1 MPSIDLS
8 KYDAGKKNKA
18 GNKPLQESK
27 TQQVSIWNREISF
40 GSGELSDKKKEFL
53 YLELSSLLQ
62 AGIDFKSAFELATAE
77 QEQQKE
83 QVLFTSIKEAVL
95 KGQPFSKAL
104 EQSGRFSLYEVY
116 SLQIGEETGK
126 LIEVLQDLAKFY
138 KSKIKQRRTIVSALT
153 YPVIVLSASA
163 GAIFF
168 MLKFVVPM
176 FGEVFKRFGGEL
188 PWVTR
193 QVIDLS
199 TAVGK
204 YFMPFAIIILTATV
218 LIHRFRKDDRWR
230 RASSALVLRIP
241 MVGNLVQ
248 KAYLARFSNSM
259 RLLIH
264 AELPLL
270 RAIALSRQMIG
281 YYPVER
287 ALQAIED
294 DILKGR
300 SLHESLKKFKIFPP
314 KMIQL
319 IKVGEESKKLD
330 YFFAWVADQY
340 LAEVEYKTSTLSSV
354 MQPLIIIFLG
364 LIVGVIVVS
373 IYLPLFQMSNSFQ

>member
-1 MPSIDLS
+1 MPSIDLN
-8 KYDAGKKNKA
+8 KYDTRKKARAGSTA
-18 GNKPLQESK
+18 AATE
-27 TQQVSIWNREISF
+27 QVSIWDREISF
-40 GSGELSDKKKEFL
+40 GSRELSDKKKEFL

-77 QEQQKE
+77 QGQEKE
-83 QVLFTSIKEAVL
+83 QALFASVREAFE
-95 KGQPFSKAL
+95 KGLPFSKAL

-116 SLQIGEETGK
+116 SLQIGEETGR

-163 GAIFF
+163 GAVFF
-168 MLKFVVPM
+168 MLKFIVPM

-193 QVIDLS
+193 QVIGLS
-199 TAVGK
+199 AALGK
-204 YFMPFAIIILTATV
+204 YFFLSVVICLFLAV

-230 RASSALVLRIP
+230 SLSSGMVFRIP
-241 MVGNLVQ
+241 MVGDLVQ

-281 YYPVER
+281 YYPVEQ
-287 ALQAIED
+287 ALKEVED
-294 DILKGR
+294 EVMKGR
-300 SLHESLKKFKIFPP
+300 SLHESMKKFKIFPP

-319 IKVGEESKKLD
+319 IKVGEETKKLD
-330 YFFAWVADQY
+330 YFFAWIADQY
-340 LAEVEYKTSTLSSV
+340 LAEVEHKTSTLSSV

-364 LIVGVIVVS
+364 LVVGLIVVS

>member
-1 MPSIDLS
+1 MPAIDLR
-8 KYDAGKKNKA
+8 KYESRKKTGTPRQPGREPVAK
-18 GNKPLQESK
+18 
-27 TQQVSIWNREISF
+27 QVSIWDRDIRF
-40 GSGELSDKKKEFL
+40 GSRELPDKKKEFL

-62 AGIDFKSAFELATAE
+62 AGIDFKTAFELATAE

-83 QVLFTSIKEAVL
+83 QALFNAIREAIL

-126 LIEVLQDLAKFY
+126 IIEVLQDLAKFY
-138 KSKIKQRRTIVSALT
+138 KSKIKQRRTILSALT
-153 YPVIVLSASA
+153 YPVIVLSAAA
-163 GAIFF
+163 GAIIF

-199 TAVGK
+199 AAVGR
-204 YFMPFAIIILTATV
+204 YFLPFVIVSALIAI
-218 LIHRFRKDDRWR
+218 LIYRFRTDQRWR
-230 RASSALVLRIP
+230 RVSSALILRIP

-287 ALQAIED
+287 ALQAVED

-300 SLHESLKKFKIFPP
+300 SLHESLKKYRIFPA

-330 YFFAWVADQY
+330 YFFAWIADQY

-354 MQPLIIIFLG
+354 MQPLIIIILG
-364 LIVGVIVVS
+364 VIVGVIVVS